1 MPVFDRLKTSPL
13 RTYEIR
19 LAYFFSATTT
29 TPPIPC
35 SWFALILCVLQFA
48 SHHEPDVQVRLA
60 LTISPDMEIPVGI
73 YSKTTRY
80 LDTSNQFVLL
90 GANETTMPKVSR
102 TTFMHPWIIL
112 STGDNNCVCLFRNM
126 FVLQIVY
133 IYNITWF
140 VACCGCGRH
149 FCWVFSMYSIK
160 FLLQLLLSIWNY
172 REHDHEFLSSIM
184 NYHQND
190 HDYFF
195 NMCVCIYV
203 GVTNRSHL
211 IVFFQVWAFHLWRN
225 SPKWQLQLGTLKRQP
240 FSTVVAALVSHHD
253 KSRPFPVRAE
263 RLTRSSLIVLILR
276 DLVSNMI
283 QNVSNLFPS
292 TSTVSTSVDDF

>member
-172 REHDHEFLSSIM
+172 REHDHEFYQASWITIKTTMIIFST
-184 NYHQND
+184 
-190 HDYFF
+190 
-195 NMCVCIYV
+195 CVCVYM
-203 GVTNRSHL
+203 L
-211 IVFFQVWAFHLWRN
+211 VWL
-225 SPKWQLQLGTLKRQP
+225 
-240 FSTVVAALVSHHD
+240 TVVTWLFFFRCELSTFEETV
-253 KSRPFPVRAE
+253 
-263 RLTRSSLIVLILR
+263 
-276 DLVSNMI
+276 
-283 QNVSNLFPS
+283 QNGSCNLAP
-292 TSTVSTSVDDF
+292 